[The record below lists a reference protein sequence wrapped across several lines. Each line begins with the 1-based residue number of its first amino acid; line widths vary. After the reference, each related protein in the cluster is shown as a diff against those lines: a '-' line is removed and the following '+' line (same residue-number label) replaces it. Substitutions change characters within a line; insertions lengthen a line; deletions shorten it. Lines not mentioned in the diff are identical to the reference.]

1 MPIVNG
7 KVERIYVDPN
17 FCCVTVRTAPTK
29 QTLMLLW
36 SYLAQTDNASN
47 RLLHGSYLSLVR
59 EAAVGG
65 QEVALSHTTGSALV
79 NSVAFNA

>member
-1 MPIVNG
+1 
-7 KVERIYVDPN
+7 
-17 FCCVTVRTAPTK
+17 
-29 QTLMLLW
+29 MLLW
-36 SYLAQTDNASN
+36 SYLTQTDNASN

-79 NSVAFNA
+79 NSVTLNT

>member
-1 MPIVNG
+1 MPIVQG
-7 KVERIYVDPN
+7 KVDRIYVDPI
-17 FCCVTVRTAPTK
+17 FCCVTVRTGPNQ

-36 SYLAQTDNASN
+36 SYQTQPDNASN

-65 QEVALSHTTGSALV
+65 QEVALFHTTGSALV
-79 NSVAFNA
+79 NSVELNT

>member
-1 MPIVNG
+1 MPIVQG
-7 KVERIYVDPN
+7 KVDRIYVNPI
-17 FCCVTVRTAPTK
+17 FCCVRVRTGPTT

-36 SYLAQTDNASN
+36 SYLTQTDNASN

-65 QEVALSHTTGSALV
+65 LEIALSHTTGSALV
-79 NSVAFNA
+79 ESVSLNT